1 MSGITAFALNNQ
13 RITMIFIVLTIVLGV
28 LQFTVHPRLEDP
40 SIVIREAIVA
50 AALPGLEPGKVED
63 LITRRLE
70 EQIRTMEEVDEITS
84 DSKTGLS
91 IIHVTL
97 RDEVDS
103 NDFVQIWHELRNR
116 VADAKPDLPE
126 GTIGPIVNDE
136 FGETAV
142 ATIALWSDGFT
153 LAEMRLVARE
163 MRDRLYALD
172 GVKKVELYGIQDE
185 QVFLEFSNAKLAE
198 FGIDPSVIVRTLR
211 DQNVLL
217 PAGAIDAE
225 GRDFVVEASGNF
237 VNVDDI
243 KDVLLPI
250 PGTEQVANLLDVVTV
265 TRGYVDPP
273 ESPVLYNGQQAIVL
287 SVSMLGGYNA
297 VEFGERL
304 TARVADMESR
314 LPLGYVLDFA
324 TYQPTLVEKAVDGA
338 LLNVYETLIIVLV
351 VVMLFLGLRTG
362 LIVGSFVPL
371 AMLLGLIVMGRMG
384 VDLQRMSIA
393 SMIIALGMLVDNA
406 IVVAEDIRSRL
417 EQGAERKQACLDTG
431 RTLAIPLLTSTLTTV
446 FAFLPMVLISGSTG
460 EYVLSLGQV
469 VIVLLLGSYFLSMF
483 MTPAMCFWFM
493 KVKVA
498 PAKADGSQTEGARD
512 PYSGRFYRV
521 YRGFLELVLRARFA
535 VIAVSIG
542 GLVAAGFAFQLVVKE
557 FFPPGDRNQFLAYL
571 DLPAGTDIETTEAVV
586 RDYAA
591 WLGDNEANPE
601 ITGNVAYVGSGGPRF
616 FLSLSPIDPD
626 PHVAFVVVNT
636 ETVADVPAAVER
648 SRQFFLEAYPD
659 VRGRVKAMWLG
670 GTENGMV
677 QIRLSGPDAEEL
689 YAKTAQLVDAFEAI
703 SGTLDVRQ
711 DWENQVIKL
720 IVAVDQ
726 SRARRAGVT
735 SREVALSLNAYIDG
749 AQITDYREGDALIP
763 VVIRAVESERSTVG
777 GLRDINVYSA
787 VRGVNIPLSQI
798 ADFDGE
804 WEFSRISRRDQERTV
819 TVEAKHQYMKAGQLF
834 AAILPALETLDLSP
848 GHYWEVGG
856 ELEDSVEAQQKL
868 FGNMPLAAAGI
879 VVLLIW
885 QFNSFRRTA
894 IILLTI
900 PLSFI
905 GGVIGLLV
913 MNSVFSFMTILGL
926 FSLAGIIINNGI
938 VLIDRIDSEM
948 AEGQAAYDAVI
959 MAALA
964 RFRPILMSTLTT
976 ILGLLPLIISRDPL
990 FYGMA
995 SLIAFGLLVGTVLTL
1010 GIVPVLYTLFF
1021 RVPIPKRGA
1030 PAAAQAA

>member
-13 RITMIFIVLTIVLGV
+13 RITVIFIVLTVVLGG
-28 LQFTVHPRLEDP
+28 LQFSVHPRLEDP
-40 SIVIREAIVA
+40 SIVIREAVVA
-50 AALPGLEPGKVED
+50 ASLPGLEPAKVED

-70 EQIRTMEEVDEITS
+70 EEIRTMEEVDEITS
-84 DSKTGLS
+84 DSKTGIS
-91 IIHVTL
+91 VIHVEL
-97 RDEVDS
+97 RDEVNSDR
-103 NDFVQIWHELRNR
+103 FIEIWHELRNR
-116 VADAKPDLPE
+116 VADAGPDLPE
-126 GTIGPIVNDE
+126 GTIGPFVDDQ

-142 ATIALWSDGFT
+142 ATVALWSDGFT
-153 LAEMRLVARE
+153 LAEMRVVARE
-163 MRDRLYALD
+163 IRDRLYALE
-172 GVKKVELYGIQDE
+172 GVKKVELFGIQDE

-198 FGIDPSVIVRTLR
+198 LGVDPSIIVRTLR
-211 DQNVLL
+211 DQNILL
-217 PAGAIDAE
+217 PAGRIDAE

-237 VNVDDI
+237 VSVDDI

-250 PGTEQVANLLDVVTV
+250 PGTEKVVNLLDVVTI

-273 ESPVLYNGQQAIVL
+273 ESPVFYNGQPAIVL
-287 SVSMLGGYNA
+287 SVSMLEGFNA

-304 TARVADMESR
+304 TARVAEMESR

-338 LLNVYETLIIVLV
+338 LLNVYQTLVIVLV

-371 AMLLGLIVMGRMG
+371 AMLVGLIGMGILG

-417 EQGAERKQACLDTG
+417 EQGAERKQACLDAG

-446 FAFLPMVLISGSTG
+446 FAFMPMVLIAGNTG
-460 EYVLSLGQV
+460 DYVLSLGQV
-469 VIVLLLGSYFLSMF
+469 VIILLLGSWFLSMF
-483 MTPAMCFWFM
+483 ATPAMCFWFM
-493 KVKVA
+493 KVKPA
-498 PAKADGSQTEGARD
+498 PAKAEGSQSDEPAD

-521 YRGFLELVLRARFA
+521 YRGFLELVLRMRFA
-535 VIAVSIG
+535 VIIGSIG
-542 GLVAAGFAFQLVVKE
+542 GLVAAGLAFQLVVKE

-571 DLPAGTDIETTEAVV
+571 DLPAGADIKTTEAVV
-586 RDYAA
+586 REYAA
-591 WLGDNEANPE
+591 WLGDSEANPHV
-601 ITGNVAYVGSGGPRF
+601 TGNVAYVGSGGPRF

-626 PHVAFVVVNT
+626 PHLAFVIVNT
-636 ETVADVPAAVER
+636 ETAANVPAAVER
-648 SRQFFLEAYPD
+648 SRQYFLDSHPD
-659 VRGRVKAMWLG
+659 VRGRVKSMWLG
-670 GTENGMV
+670 ATETGLL
-677 QIRLSGPDAEEL
+677 QIRLSGPDADEL
-689 YAKTAQLVDAFEAI
+689 YAKAAELADAFEAI
-703 SGTLDVRQ
+703 PGTLDVLQ

-720 IVAVDQ
+720 VVAVDQ

-749 AQITDYREGDALIP
+749 ARITDYREGDALIP

-777 GLRDINVYSA
+777 GLRDINVYSTG
-787 VRGVNIPLSQI
+787 RGVNIPLSQI
-798 ADFDGE
+798 ATFDGE
-804 WEFSRISRRDQERTV
+804 WEFSRISRRDQERTI
-819 TVEAKHQYMKAGQLF
+819 TVEGKHAYMKANQLF
-834 AAILPALETLDLSP
+834 AALMPAIEALDLSP

-856 ELEDSVEAQQKL
+856 ELEDSVEAQEAL
-868 FGNMPLAAAGI
+868 FGNMPLAGLAVI
-879 VVLLIW
+879 VLLIW

-913 MNSVFSFMTILGL
+913 MKSVFGFMTILGL

-938 VLIDRIDSEM
+938 VLIDRIDSEV
-948 AEGQAAYDAVI
+948 ADGRAPYDAVM

-976 ILGLLPLIISRDPL
+976 ILGLLPLIVSVDPL

-995 SLIAFGLLVGTVLTL
+995 CLIAFGLLVGTVLTL

-1030 PAAAQAA
+1030 LAAQTA